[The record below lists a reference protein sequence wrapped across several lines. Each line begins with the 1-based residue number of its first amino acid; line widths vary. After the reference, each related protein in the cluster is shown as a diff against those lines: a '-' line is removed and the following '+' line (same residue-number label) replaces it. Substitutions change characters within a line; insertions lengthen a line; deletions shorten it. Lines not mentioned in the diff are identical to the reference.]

1 MQVLPKNTSEL
12 FSTSRYLVIAEWLIF
27 TYNIYLVNQDLSE
40 LLYNIAQLSVM
51 VGGVTAIFE
60 TLKTLLERPDKE
72 NASKNIS
79 SIINKEI

>member
-1 MQVLPKNTSEL
+1 
-12 FSTSRYLVIAEWLIF
+12 
-27 TYNIYLVNQDLSE
+27 
-40 LLYNIAQLSVM
+40 M